1 MEIQAI
7 TPEGNAIMTEPGRRV
22 KFSALYITAA
32 LAAMLCVRSGVSQ
45 EGQPKSKTRQNFGT
59 MGFDNTRF
67 FSSRDGEDWVRISA
81 TGRRSFITDINPDR
95 TALVIIDLQKGI
107 CNHWGQALAAVE
119 KPVGEA
125 YSARVN
131 KVVLPNVARLLALF
145 RSHDMLVIYTTLGD
159 DSIADSV
166 APVPARVK
174 SKREFVLHKFSSGS
188 FATSAIDNV
197 LRENGVATILVT
209 GTDTAGCVLAT
220 MTGAYDRTYQTV
232 MVEDACAGS
241 RADLH
246 EAVVKIWTCFGF
258 VRTTDQ
264 VVRDYPWQRW
274 TNHAPAPLQEKAASH
289 AGSR

>member
-1 MEIQAI
+1 
-7 TPEGNAIMTEPGRRV
+7 MTERGQAV
-22 KFSALYITAA
+22 KFSALCMTAA
-32 LAAMLCVRSGVSQ
+32 LTVILCAQYGASQ
-45 EGQPKSKTRQNFGT
+45 EVQRVLKTPPNFGT

-81 TGRRSFITDINPDR
+81 TGRRSFITDIDPAR

-107 CNHWGQALAAVE
+107 CNHWGQALGSVDKE
-119 KPVGEA
+119 VGEA

-145 RSHDMLVIYTTLGD
+145 RNRDMLVIYTTLGED
-159 DSIADSV
+159 GIADSI
-166 APVPARVK
+166 APVPARLK

-188 FATSAIDNV
+188 FVTSAIDNV
-197 LRENGVATILVT
+197 LRENGVATILIT

-220 MTGAYDRTYQTV
+220 MTGAYDRTYQTI

-258 VRTTDQ
+258 VRTTGE
-264 VVRDYPWQRW
+264 VVSDYPWQKW
-274 TNHAPAPLQEKAASH
+274 TNHAPLQEKGVASRV
-289 AGSR
+289 GSR